1 MSVDVEPSTSKDD
14 RRRRTPTIDL
24 TESQPALAEKKNYVV
39 FVPPDYFEKVS
50 SIEKSTI
57 YKCLMGC
64 LNKTVTV
71 NTTTLHNVR
80 RHVEVDLHLN
90 ALYFLQLLPDLNSK
104 IEEHKTQSL
113 LNKRRDSGKDVF
125 GAQTVIDK
133 HLVNTKESPTSKP
146 IVTQADL
153 DDKIT
158 DFIVSD
164 MNALRI
170 VEKEGFL
177 GLMGGLVGKL
187 KVDVMITDSGS
198 NFFKA
203 FKVFGGNE
211 LTEDQDDLQNYDD
224 EDCENDDDV
233 VYIDL
238 DQIFQEHAQ
247 EQILVENEDADSET
261 ENECRERIKLPYH
274 VKCPCDLLNLIA
286 TTDISKITNVTFNKL
301 KKQVRFSSCTI
312 KLDGMLST
320 TP

>member
-1 MSVDVEPSTSKDD
+1 MKCC
-14 RRRRTPTIDL
+14 IL
-24 TESQPALAEKKNYVV
+24 KKIYYIFNFHFGTESQPALAEKKKYVV

-50 SIEKSTI
+50 STEKSTI

-71 NTTTLHNVR
+71 NHTTLHNVR

-90 ALYFLQLLPDLNSK
+90 ALLLSTTVQ
-104 IEEHKTQSL
+104 HKTQSL
-113 LNKRRDSGKDVF
+113 LDKRRNSGKDVF

-133 HLVNTKESPTSKP
+133 HLVNTKEPPTSKP

-153 DDKIT
+153 DDKIM

-187 KVDVMITDSGS
+187 KVNVMITDSGS
-198 NFFKA
+198 NFLKA

-247 EQILVENEDADSET
+247 EQILVENEDTDSET
-261 ENECRERIKLPYH
+261 ENECRE
-274 VKCPCDLLNLIA
+274 
-286 TTDISKITNVTFNKL
+286 
-301 KKQVRFSSCTI
+301 
-312 KLDGMLST
+312 
-320 TP
+320 